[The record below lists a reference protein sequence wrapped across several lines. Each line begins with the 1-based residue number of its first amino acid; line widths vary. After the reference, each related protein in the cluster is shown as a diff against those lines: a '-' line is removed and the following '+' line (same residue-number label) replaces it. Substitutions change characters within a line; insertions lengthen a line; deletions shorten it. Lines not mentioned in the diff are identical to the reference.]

1 MGDCSAAGLY
11 FIKKRVKAVGAV
23 AEQALL
29 KLLTPDERDYY
40 YKALPVVW
48 IPIEIAAEVYPKAAQ
63 VLLPG
68 DASGVWKL
76 GRDQAHAD
84 LSGIYRALLA
94 VATVPFALRQASRFW
109 SSYYKDGRAGVENV
123 NADGSAEF
131 YVADYPDLPS
141 KINDVISGYIA
152 GVMERAGA
160 RDIEVLAN
168 EQDPNKRLW
177 SVTWS

>member
-1 MGDCSAAGLY
+1 MGLCSAAGLY
-11 FIKKRVKAVGAV
+11 FIKKRVRAAGVV

-29 KLLTPDERDYY
+29 KLLTPEERDCY

-48 IPIEIAAEVYPKAAQ
+48 IPIEIAAAVYPKAAE

-68 DASGVWKL
+68 DRSGVWKL

-84 LSGIYRALLA
+84 LSGIFRALL
-94 VATVPFALRQASRFW
+94 VVTTVPFALRQASRFW
-109 SSYYKDGRAGVENV
+109 SSYYKDGRAGVEN
-123 NADGSAEF
+123 ADTDSVDF

-152 GVMERAGA
+152 GVMERTGA
-160 RDIEVLAN
+160 RDINVLVD
-168 EQDPNKRLW
+168 EQDPNKRRW
-177 SVTWS
+177 SVTWM

>member
-1 MGDCSAAGLY
+1 MGLCSAAGLY
-11 FIKKRVKAVGAV
+11 FIKKRVKAAGVV

-29 KLLTPDERDYY
+29 KLLTLAERDYY

-48 IPIEIAAEVYPKAAQ
+48 IPIEIAAEVYPKAAE

-68 DASGVWKL
+68 DQSGVWKL

-84 LSGIYRALLA
+84 LSGIFRALL
-94 VATVPFALRQASRFW
+94 VVTTVPFALRQASRFW
-109 SSYYKDGRAGVENV
+109 TSYYKDGRAGVENLTDECS
-123 NADGSAEF
+123 ADF

-141 KINDVISGYIA
+141 KINDVVSGYIA

-160 RDIEVLAN
+160 HDIKVLVN
-168 EQDPNKRLW
+168 ERDPNKRRW
-177 SVTWS
+177 SATWK